1 MANQKSERYSKS
13 FTTGISTL
21 LDELKLA
28 AQWSRPSILLAV
40 HRSTLGRQKA
50 KDAMS
55 ASINA
60 ETWRVVDIRVT
71 DTQAN
76 IPQLIR
82 EHKKN
87 NATVFFIEGLSENEN
102 SFHSLNVQREMFVEE
117 KIRAIFWLTEADA
130 ATLPRL
136 APDFWAF
143 RHRVVEFAPGRG
155 SANNG
160 LASGALLWTDF
171 NGFKTVADLESI
183 IQQNETTLNLTGIV
197 QAPALRM
204 TAITSLLHA
213 HWLKGNE
220 ANLEK
225 IAKISLAMDDIGH
238 LNGKAILEYHKGNYN
253 SSLQMLQ
260 KAEQIQSMHSV
271 ITMNTAITLQAL
283 AKNKAALQKAE
294 QAIEMDR
301 TNPLILHAAGCV
313 HLAAG
318 KTPQAVEYFEKAM
331 ELDSRNTDFPFA
343 LAVCFY
349 KTSQPEKSLA
359 MIQQREPKTILQKAW
374 KGILQNQ
381 GDMALN
387 ELKFAVQRGDISS
400 TQVNGDVYLRFL
412 LGSALTGFIAS

>member
-1 MANQKSERYSKS
+1 
-13 FTTGISTL
+13 
-21 LDELKLA
+21 
-28 AQWSRPSILLAV
+28 LLAV

-60 ETWRVVDIRVT
+60 ETWQVVDIRVT

-82 EHKKN
+82 EHKKD

-117 KIRAIFWLTEADA
+117 KIRAIFWLTVAEA

-160 LASGALLWTDF
+160 LASGALLWNDF
-171 NGFKTVADLESI
+171 NSFKTVIDLESI
-183 IQQNETTLNLTGIV
+183 IQQNETTLKLTGIE
-197 QAPALRM
+197 QAPALKM
-204 TAITSLLHA
+204 NAITSLLHA
-213 HWLKGNE
+213 LWLKGDE

-253 SSLQMLQ
+253 SSLQTLQ
-260 KAEQIQSMHSV
+260 KAGQIQTKNSM

-283 AKNKAALQKAE
+283 GRNKAALQKAE
-294 QAIEMDR
+294 HAIEMDR
-301 TNPLILHAAGCV
+301 TNPLVLHAAGSV

-318 KTPQAVEYFEKAM
+318 RNPQAVEYFEKAIS
-331 ELDSRNTDFPFA
+331 LDPHNTDFPFA

-349 KTSQPEKSLA
+349 KTGHPEKSSST
-359 MIQQREPKTILQKAW
+359 IQQREPKNILQKVW
-374 KGILQNQ
+374 KGFLQNQ
-381 GDMALN
+381 RDTALN
-387 ELKFAVQRGDISS
+387 ELKFAVQKGDISI
-400 TQVNGDVYLRFL
+400 TQAHGDVYLHFL
-412 LGSALTGFIAS
+412 LGNALTGFIAS